1 MKNRFGVAGSPIQHS
16 LSPAI
21 HQAAYSHLGLDFSYD
36 RFEVRQGEL
45 GNFLD
50 DEALSG
56 LSVTMPLKDE
66 AFELATERSSEAA
79 KTGVVN
85 TLIRT
90 SDGLVGHNTD
100 VVGFKKCFS
109 KVSIPTAITL
119 IGSGAT
125 SRSAA
130 LALSEVFPG
139 SNVAVMGRTSQ
150 SVLNLVDLVRSYGL
164 NAHVANLD
172 ASALASSDLVVST
185 VPGSALADLWEE
197 VSTITIGEHATL
209 FDVAYEPWPSLA
221 SKAWGPK
228 CISGLEMLIW
238 QGIEQVKLF
247 ANSQNY
253 LVKATDSE
261 LYGVMKASVAE

>member
-1 MKNRFGVAGSPIQHS
+1 
-16 LSPAI
+16 
-21 HQAAYSHLGLDFSYD
+21 
-36 RFEVRQGEL
+36 
-45 GNFLD
+45 
-50 DEALSG
+50 
-56 LSVTMPLKDE
+56 
-66 AFELATERSSEAA
+66 
-79 KTGVVN
+79 
-85 TLIRT
+85 
-90 SDGLVGHNTD
+90 
-100 VVGFKKCFS
+100 
-109 KVSIPTAITL
+109 
-119 IGSGAT
+119 
-125 SRSAA
+125 
-130 LALSEVFPG
+130 
-139 SNVAVMGRTSQ
+139 MGRTSQ

-228 CISGLEMLIW
+228 CISGLELLIW